1 MAERQYRGAVVDCQS
16 KAADPPGEPR
26 SRAVRTASVRSR
38 SLRDVRAA
46 GSTET
51 NGAVPERATKSRLM
65 HTIAGFRGTPDDVSE
80 AVEVGIRRAPVIH
93 ETDHRFA
100 TLIEENVLN
109 HRGSAN
115 RT

>member
-1 MAERQYRGAVVDCQS
+1 
-16 KAADPPGEPR
+16 
-26 SRAVRTASVRSR
+26 
-38 SLRDVRAA
+38 
-46 GSTET
+46 
-51 NGAVPERATKSRLM
+51 M